1 MDNMNYVFFEEY
13 KHLEKLCREMYDSY
27 EGVTSYIDDMKKVSF
42 RDYSNIPNWR
52 TDLEQLCRLR
62 HIRNNL
68 AHTEGA
74 FYEQNCTQEDVDW
87 VKDFYRRIMAQS
99 DPLSVLRQNS
109 MINNLAPKQNYNVQ
123 NQTFAQGFYVQN
135 QTPNQE
141 FYMPNK
147 TSNQEFYMPYKTPNQ
162 EFNKPKEPKKKHNSS
177 IGDILSVLIV
187 IVAVIFVL
195 MVIAYLLMEPFL
207 I

>member
-52 TDLEQLCRLR
+52 TDLEQLHRLR

-87 VKDFYRRIMAQS
+87 VKDFYSRIMAQS

-109 MINNLAPKQNYNVQ
+109 VINNLAAKQNYNVQ

-147 TSNQEFYMPYKTPNQ
+147 TPNQEFYMPNKTLNQ
-162 EFNKPKEPKKKHNSS
+162 EFNKPKEPKEKHSFS
-177 IGDILSVLIV
+177 IRNFICNVLTVLLI
-187 IVAVIFVL
+187 AVIIIFL
-195 MVIAYLLMEPFL
+195 YLLMEPFL

>member
-1 MDNMNYVFFEEY
+1 MNYVFFEEY

-52 TDLEQLCRLR
+52 TDLEQLHRLR

-99 DPLSVLRQNS
+99 DPLSVLKKNS
-109 MINNLAPKQNYNVQ
+109 VINKMAPKQNYNVQ

-147 TSNQEFYMPYKTPNQ
+147 TLNQ
-162 EFNKPKEPKKKHNSS
+162 EFNKPKEPKEKHHSS

-187 IVAVIFVL
+187 VVAVIFVL
-195 MVIAYLLMEPFL
+195 MVIAYFLMEPFL